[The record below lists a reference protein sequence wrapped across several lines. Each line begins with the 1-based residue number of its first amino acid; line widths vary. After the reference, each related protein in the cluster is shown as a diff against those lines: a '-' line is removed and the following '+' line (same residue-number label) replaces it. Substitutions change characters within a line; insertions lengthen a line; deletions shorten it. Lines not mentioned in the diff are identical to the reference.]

1 MVELNK
7 DLKIREMMLVENC
20 LHLKLLIQELK
31 KDLILDDIKLN
42 IDVL

>member
-1 MVELNK
+1 MKTYIYVGK
-7 DLKIREMMLVENC
+7 KMMLVENC
-20 LHLKLLIQELK
+20 LHLILLIQELK